1 MSEQQY
7 MDADYEVISMVNNKR
22 GCGGELPRKVIRF
35 IPEDRA
41 DSVLKLDSRI
51 QKVRE
56 LMPAIITGA
65 IVLSFI
71 LGLSL

>member
-1 MSEQQY
+1 MEEQLY
-7 MDADYEVISMVNNKR
+7 MDADCEVISMVNKKR
-22 GCGGELPRKVIRF
+22 NRSGQLPSKTIRF

-41 DSVLKLDSRI
+41 DSVLKLDERI

-56 LMPAIITGA
+56 LMPAIVTGA
-65 IVLSFI
+65 VIVSFI

>member
-7 MDADYEVISMVNNKR
+7 MDADYEVISMVNKKKNCS
-22 GCGGELPRKVIRF
+22 GQLPSKMIRF

-41 DSVLKLDSRI
+41 NSVLKLDERI
-51 QKVRE
+51 QRVRE
-56 LMPAIITGA
+56 LMPVIVTGA
-65 IVLSFI
+65 IIVSFI